1 MAARTQQKG
10 RRWLYMQVKKRA
22 YQKTLDLVLPATPA
36 KKKKKDSIL
45 LYI

>member
-36 KKKKKDSIL
+36 KKKKDSIL